1 MLCDTFILMI
11 CLVCIVSLN
20 YCLIQYTVSREGAPN
35 IYFGDDD
42 TIRQFWH
49 DDSIGHSGAMH
60 LFYRPVNDMR
70 VLLPLVV
77 CIIVAWIRS
86 FFFLMGTYVQ
96 QPYPCTLEASCINA
110 IDHLIFPFLC
120 CVVLFVMLFVS
131 QDSMRQV
138 PLCSRSTKSSLVMC
152 LSSSVSFL
160 SLC

>member
-1 MLCDTFILMI
+1 MRY
-11 CLVCIVSLN
+11 N
-20 YCLIQYTVSREGAPN
+20 YFNDLFALYCFFEFCLIQYTVSREGAPD

-86 FFFLMGTYVQ
+86 FFFLMGTYSSPIHVLLKH
-96 QPYPCTLEASCINA
+96 YALTRSITSS
-110 IDHLIFPFLC
+110 FRS
-120 CVVLFVMLFVS
+120 CVVLY
-131 QDSMRQV
+131 
-138 PLCSRSTKSSLVMC
+138 C
-152 LSSSVSFL
+152 L
-160 SLC
+160 